1 MSTND
6 LQARLDAQ
14 RAAFRLPSASLA
26 MTGPDDTITTL
37 TSGDV
42 NIFEAEP
49 SPPTPRTRYRIA
61 SITKPQVAVAVL
73 AKVDEGAITLADPMG
88 AHVPDAPAP
97 EATISQYLSHT
108 AGLVA
113 EPPGPWWERAGS
125 LDWEPLMAS
134 IDPDQVRIGPPG
146 LVHHYSNLGYGVL
159 GHLVEVLHERPWYEV
174 LDEVLWRPLGMADT
188 SAFVEPETPQAVGTA
203 RHPIQPLVH
212 REPVAQYRAMG
223 PAGELWS
230 TPSDL
235 VRFGTF
241 LAGRN
246 PEAEILRPRTLELMR
261 QPATLDGAPDQPWTD
276 GYGLGLMVQN
286 IPASLGGAGLRVQH
300 TGSVPGFTSQLCL
313 DPVTGAVAALC
324 ANLTTWCGGAG
335 DWLEVASPRPLP
347 EPAVHP
353 LPERLGAMTGL
364 WYRGVMTYHLS
375 IKGQQVELARVD
387 VPGLVSAFQAG
398 PDGTLVGTSH
408 TIALGERLV
417 PADQDDPQWFT
428 MAGLHFSR
436 RPYDRSMHVPGPEG
450 DEQFG
455 WESPAC

>member
-1 MSTND
+1 MDTND

-26 MTGPDDTITTL
+26 MTGPDGSITTL

-42 NIFEAEP
+42 NLFEPEP
-49 SPPTPRTRYRIA
+49 SPPNPRTRYRIA

-73 AKVDEGAITLADPMG
+73 AKVDEGVIDLADAMG
-88 AHVPDAPAP
+88 THVPDAPAP
-97 EATISQYLSHT
+97 EATIAQYLSHT

-159 GHLVEVLHERPWYEV
+159 GHLVEKLYDQPWYEA
-174 LDEVLWRPLGMADT
+174 LEQVLWGRLGMQDT
-188 SAFVEPETPQAVGTA
+188 AAFIDAETPQAVGTA

-241 LAGRN
+241 LAGRS
-246 PEAEILRPRTLELMR
+246 PEAEVLRPETLALMR
-261 QPATLDGAPDQPWTD
+261 QPATLDAVPGQPWTG

-286 IPASLGGAGLRVQH
+286 LAGRTTVLH
-300 TGSVPGFTSQLCL
+300 TGSVPGFTAQLSL
-313 DPVTGAVAALC
+313 DPVSGAVAALC
-324 ANLTTWCGGAG
+324 ANSTTWCGGVA
-335 DWLEVASPRPLP
+335 DWLGLAEPRPLP
-347 EPAVHP
+347 AAQVTP
-353 LPERLGAMTGL
+353 LPDRVRTMTGL
-364 WYRGVMTYHLS
+364 WYRGVMTYHLTVRGER
-375 IKGQQVELARVD
+375 IELARVD
-387 VPGLVSAFQAG
+387 QPGLVNVIEAR
-398 PDGTLVGTSH
+398 PDGALVGTSH
-408 TIALGERLV
+408 TIALGERMVL
-417 PADQDDPQWFT
+417 PDQDEPEWFT

-436 RPYDRSMHVPGPEG
+436 QPYDRSMQVPGPDG
-450 DEQFG
+450 DDRNG
-455 WESPAC
+455 WERPAR